1 MRCRSRGLLWSSE
14 HPPQEPDRGAAELG
28 VFRPAEKHDTWRHE
42 LRGIGAHADYPAADP
57 QSEAA
62 QAETSEGDASAGLS
76 AKARGLHTRLHDH
89 AEKAE
94 LGAAEEIGRASRR
107 EGVCGQAFHASK
119 DS

>member
-1 MRCRSRGLLWSSE
+1 MRYMTRGLLWSSE

-89 AEKAE
+89 PEKAE
-94 LGAAEEIGRASRR
+94 LGASEGR
-107 EGVCGQAFHASK
+107 EGPADQRFRGHQLHPG
-119 DS
+119 